1 MAKFEDSMNILMGM
15 EFSSPK
21 NALEKNKTEDGYTF
35 MGVYRTAHPDLEL
48 WDIVDEKLR
57 LCGYNVKEASIMLYN
72 DPSVVDMVA
81 DFYYFT
87 FWKPYRLK
95 ELNEQK
101 KADEIFIFGV
111 NAGMKKAIK
120 VAQQLVGVDVDGLI
134 GPATISA
141 INKCDVDEFD
151 REYDKLEK
159 AHYDAIIAAKP
170 EKRIFANGWR
180 NRAEAV

>member
-1 MAKFEDSMNILMGM
+1 MAKFEDSMSILMDM

-35 MGVYRTAHPDLEL
+35 MGVYRAAHPDIAL
-48 WDIVDEKLR
+48 WDVVDEKLR
-57 LCGYNVKEASIMLYN
+57 LCEHNVKEASVMLYN

-81 DFYYFT
+81 DFYFTT

-95 ELNEQK
+95 ELVEQK

-120 VAQQLVGVDVDGLI
+120 IAQQLVGVEADGVV
-134 GPATISA
+134 GPATIGA
-141 INKCDVDEFD
+141 INKYDVDEFD
-151 REYDKLEK
+151 REYDELEK
-159 AHYDAIIAAKP
+159 AHYDAIVAVKP

>member
-1 MAKFEDSMNILMGM
+1 MAKFEDSMSILMDM

-21 NALEKNKTEDGYTF
+21 NALEKNKTEDGHTF
-35 MGVYRTAHPDLEL
+35 MGVYRAAHPDIAL
-48 WDIVDEKLR
+48 WDVVDEKLR
-57 LCGYNVKEASIMLYN
+57 LCEHNVKEASVMLYN

-81 DFYYFT
+81 DFYFAT

-95 ELNEQK
+95 ELVEQK

-120 VAQQLVGVDVDGLI
+120 IAQQLVGVEADGVV
-134 GPATISA
+134 GPATIGA
-141 INKCDVDEFD
+141 INKYDVDEFD
-151 REYDKLEK
+151 REYDELEK
-159 AHYDAIIAAKP
+159 AHYDAIVAVKP

>member
-1 MAKFEDSMNILMGM
+1 MAKFEDSMSILMDM

-35 MGVYRTAHPDLEL
+35 MGVYRAAHPDIAL
-48 WDIVDEKLR
+48 WDVVDEKLR
-57 LCGYNVKEASIMLYN
+57 LCEHNVKEASVMLYN

-81 DFYYFT
+81 DFYFAT

-95 ELNEQK
+95 ELVEQK

-120 VAQQLVGVDVDGLI
+120 IAQQLVGVEADGVV
-134 GPATISA
+134 GPATIGA
-141 INKCDVDEFD
+141 INKYDVDEFD
-151 REYDKLEK
+151 REYDELEK
-159 AHYDAIIAAKP
+159 AHYDAIVAVKP